1 MGLFCLQGGGEYT
14 ATEQLFHPALPLRAG
29 SPTCYEP
36 GVIRETNGTGGIFT
50 RWTHRVSWR
59 PSV

>member
-50 RWTHRVSWR
+50 R
-59 PSV
+59 